1 MIRTTYFSKPI
12 RSAARMITMLCASW
26 LVCIAS
32 SSSSLA
38 APQGATPRA
47 GDVNI
52 NQSGATTTI
61 TAGRNAI
68 IDYQSF
74 NIARHETVRFIQP
87 SATARVLNRVLN
99 GQATQVNGRLIGNGH
114 VYLINPA
121 GIYFGNDAIVNV
133 GHLTAAAG
141 TITNSDFLAGVDRF
155 THVDGSVINTGTLEG
170 RTITL
175 IGNHVANRG
184 LIVAPEGMVTLAA
197 GNTVYLTRTDG
208 GMMVELSGGTDTP
221 GQAAVENSGTINAPG
236 GTVNLGAS
244 DVYTLAARHDGTTV
258 ANEVNI
264 TTDGGRAEVGG
275 TIDASNPEGVGG
287 RVIIVADDAALTESA
302 YIDVSGQV
310 GGFVELSGR
319 LDLSIAGVVNRLGS
333 TGQNGTLLLD
343 PKNIIIAL
351 AGGITPLAGSNFTDD
366 PTGTVTFLPQ
376 AVVDALAL
384 GDVMLQANND
394 IKITDTI
401 DASANGTRGSL
412 YLVAGRSIL
421 INADVLLNGDLEAEA
436 NASLDWP
443 IVFAER
449 DPGAAVITMGP
460 DVLIDTSAGDGSI
473 QLDLGPGYGQT
484 NFASGD
490 LTIERLYAG
499 FGWIDIEHT
508 GRTPGSGIVIND
520 ATNVPGKS
528 ANVVAED
535 FGNISVEMQDISG
548 TNTTGGVTI
557 AGRLSTVDG
566 QMHIDP
572 PATVTL
578 TPTARLTATGSGA
591 IYIEGNS
598 VDMQDG
604 SAVTT
609 FDGWVE
615 IIAFTGDVNV
625 SQINVF
631 SGVPDGVRISAPMG
645 SINDAGD
652 ADPLGYGTSDL
663 NVFDGATSASN
674 GASLYAKNGIGAAG
688 PNGAI
693 ETNHPEL
700 YAHTDNANQ
709 AFNLVGLNSFGF
721 FAGTGTVTVNAT
733 GDLADDDGGYDIIAD
748 TVDLSVGGSIT
759 DPGIANHPDA
769 NPNAVDFQV
778 ANVGGSTFNVSGTND
793 AVVNAAPID
802 VTITTPITSAD
813 PYIGTTGSVTIDA
826 DITPTT
832 GTDGILIDA
841 DSFVTVNANLN
852 TTGAGT
858 PITIYTG
865 GLLTV
870 GGDILSGDQ
879 VRIDAQGGM
888 TFTGPHTVRAS
899 QGVLDIS
906 IEPLAPPAPVA
917 LTMVDGALIDAD
929 GDFEVFIDVFGDFTV
944 GSVESS
950 RVASNGEVGIE
961 VYATGA
967 IIDGGDSAIDF
978 ISPNAEVEAYA
989 HTGLGTLANAIETQT
1004 KQLEIG
1010 NVDSGN
1016 VNVFNTGD
1024 VVLEDVSNQSSGGFI
1039 QVAAASSVTY
1049 EGGHSN
1055 GGTLSITATDNIFID
1070 GVIPF
1075 ASTVLLRAGTD
1086 GTGQVAWLFQGANR
1100 RGGIAADQI
1109 DLRAGDGPGGSTTA
1123 LVDTATQPLF
1133 FTNAALDGNP
1143 TSFAVQQDADIDT
1156 ETDGPPVDAFIF
1168 GGGSISG
1175 MTFAWQVD
1183 DGNLRLFDD
1192 NGSEQAVATAI
1203 ATQGNVTLAGTLIAP
1218 LLNVTAG
1225 NNIIVDADITIT
1237 GPINAINFDAGNA
1250 ITMTDGKAV
1259 DGGASNVDF
1268 IAGAGGVMLSQIAT
1282 TSADGNA
1289 IGIVS
1294 AGPVT
1299 DAGDADPLSNG
1310 GADLHAPNGNVA
1322 VDAGAND
1329 IGTALDSIEVNVSAP
1344 IPGNFTGGNVF
1355 VDFGS
1360 GDIDLTTP
1368 INNGNDNTVQQFT
1381 TTGNLMINAT
1391 VTTSGSDSGIDLNA
1405 DGEVQVNQALTTTGL
1420 NSSIDITSGM
1430 DTIIAADLSAGAGGS
1445 DISISSDGDITI
1457 ATETTLSSPNGQI
1470 ALTTDANN
1478 DAVGGILTVDGDVQS
1493 PLILIDTRE
1502 ITHTAS
1508 SLNAGATGR
1517 VEITGKADQMIQIGT
1532 AHDDT
1537 ATPLEIDQSILD
1549 VITAAL
1555 LEINSLSDAGID
1567 IGTPVVL
1574 NHIDG
1579 LRLNSAGPIASD
1591 TVTVNK
1597 LALDGTAIDV
1607 KTAVSEIAANGSSLI
1622 INNTGDLAVT
1632 TVDGLSGLTSG
1643 GGVLVIET
1651 VAGNLTGTGPINL
1664 PAGGAA
1670 FEVDGSINLTGPLN
1684 LGETRFTVAA
1694 GGDILLPNTAN
1705 ILTGGPTFG
1714 ADSGHLNDLV
1724 IVLVPPITVGDT
1736 FVDGRLEITST
1747 GGITL
1752 EGPNLGSTGGNV
1764 IFNSDITLMPSVGN
1778 VVTVSGSNV
1787 TFRGRINSDTQA
1799 TPRQLT
1805 VNTFDS
1811 GTTRFV
1817 GTVGAGPNDS
1827 LDSNV
1832 VTGVVGGDDLPLS
1845 RLETNAD
1852 GQTIIGALQ
1861 IILDGSSAQ
1870 FDNPAQITN
1879 DVEITELGTG
1889 DITFGGTVDAA
1900 PGTNSDL
1907 TINQT
1912 GPGDVNFT
1920 ADVGSSTPLN
1930 TLTVNTQT
1938 GGGQTNVQGD
1948 VTTTG
1953 TQEWNTPVE
1962 AGPGTTLTG
1971 GDVNLNNGTTPGS
1984 AEPRIVEVA
1993 LDTTNVAEL
2002 LPGQDGGA
2010 SSNHRETGPVSELA
2024 QLLMSKGIDVP
2035 AALQG
2040 RDVGRRLQAAV
2051 DDYLLDLEIGA
2062 DIEPQGFVNYIAQR
2076 RNHRQTML
2084 VLMALRDVIENIDAA
2099 DLPDAEKATLRT
2111 RVMDQLKPPGL
2122 TLNQFKAVL
2131 ELLPRPGTVA
2141 LVS

>member
-1 MIRTTYFSKPI
+1 MIRMKPFSESRVSPDPI
-12 RSAARMITMLCASW
+12 VTLYACL
-26 LVCIAS
+26 LVGILAGS
-32 SSSSLA
+32 VSLA
-38 APQGATPRA
+38 SPQGATPRA
-47 GDVNI
+47 GDVDI
-52 NQSGATTTI
+52 AQSGATTTI
-61 TAGRNAI
+61 TAGHNAI

-99 GQATQVNGRLIGNGH
+99 GQATQINGRLLSNGH
-114 VYLINPA
+114 VYLLNPA

-155 THVDGSVINTGTLEG
+155 THVDGSVINTGTIEG

-184 LIVAPEGMVTLAA
+184 LIVAPQGMVTMAA
-197 GNTVYLTRTDG
+197 GETVYLTRTDG
-208 GMMVELSGGTDTP
+208 GIMVELSGGTNTP
-221 GQAAVENSGTINAPG
+221 GEAAVANSGTIDARG

-244 DVYTLAARHDGTTV
+244 DVYTLAAKHDGATV
-258 ANEVNI
+258 ANQVNI
-264 TTDGGRAEVGG
+264 TTDGGRAEVSG
-275 TIDASNPEGVGG
+275 TIDASNPDGIGG
-287 RVIIVADDAALTESA
+287 RVVIVADDAVLTESA

-319 LDLSIAGVVNRLGS
+319 LDLSIAGVVNRLGAS
-333 TGQNGTLLLD
+333 GQNGTLLLD
-343 PKNIIIAL
+343 PKNIIIAV
-351 AGGITPLAGSNFTDD
+351 AGGVTPLTGSTFTDD

-376 AVVDALAL
+376 AIVDALAL

-394 IKITDTI
+394 ITITDTI
-401 DASANGTRGSL
+401 DASANGPRGSL
-412 YLVAGRSIL
+412 YLIAGRSIL
-421 INADVLLNGDLEAEA
+421 INADVLLNGDFQA
-436 NASLDWP
+436 NANVSIDQP
-443 IVFAER
+443 IVLAER
-449 DPGAAVITMGP
+449 DPGAAVIAMGA
-460 DVLIDTSAGDGSI
+460 DVLVDTSAGDGYI
-473 QLDLGPGYGQT
+473 EIYLDSGFGQT
-484 NFASGD
+484 NFTSGD
-490 LTIERLYAG
+490 ITIERLYSG
-499 FGWIDIEHT
+499 TNYIDIEHN

-535 FGNISVEMQDISG
+535 FGTIDVTIQDISD
-548 TNTTGGVTI
+548 TNTTGNVTI
-557 AGRLSTVDG
+557 AGRLSTVDNDIY
-566 QMHIDP
+566 IDP

-578 TPTARLTATGSGA
+578 TPTARLTADGSGV

-604 SAVTT
+604 STVTT
-609 FDGWVE
+609 FGGWVE
-615 IIAFTGDVNV
+615 ILAFTGDVNV

-631 SGVPDGVRISAPMG
+631 SDVPEGINIAAPLG
-645 SINDAGD
+645 SINDSGD
-652 ADPLGYGTSDL
+652 TDSLGYGTADL
-663 NVFDGATSASN
+663 NVSDGEVSAMN
-674 GASLYAKNGIGAAG
+674 GAFLYAKNGIGAAG

-693 ETNHPEL
+693 ETNNPIL

-709 AFNLVGLNSFGF
+709 AFNVVGLDSFGF
-721 FAGTGTVTVNAT
+721 FAGTGAVTVNAT

-759 DPGIANHPDA
+759 DPGLTNHPDA

-778 ANVGGSTFNVSGTND
+778 ANVGGSTFNISGAND

-802 VTITTPITSAD
+802 VTINTPITSAD
-813 PYIGTTGSVTIDA
+813 PYIGTTGSVTINA
-826 DITPTT
+826 NVTPGA
-832 GTDGILIDA
+832 GTDGILIEA
-841 DSFVTVNANLN
+841 DSFVTVNANLD

-929 GDFEVFIDVFGDFTV
+929 GDFEVYIDVFGDFTV

-950 RVASNGEVGIE
+950 RVGNNGEAGVE

-967 IIDGGDSAIDF
+967 IIDGGDSAVDF
-978 ISPNAEVEAYA
+978 IAPNAEVEAYA
-989 HTGLGTLANAIETQT
+989 HNGLGTLADAIETQAP
-1004 KQLEIG
+1004 QLEIG
-1010 NVDSGN
+1010 NLDTGDL
-1016 VNVFNTGD
+1016 NVFNTGD
-1024 VVLEDVSNQSSGGFI
+1024 VVLDDIINSAPGGFI
-1039 QVAAASSVTY
+1039 QFAAASSVTY

-1055 GGTLSITATDNIFID
+1055 GGTFSMTATDDILID

-1075 ASTVLLRAGTD
+1075 ANTVSLHAGTD
-1086 GTGQVAWLFQGANR
+1086 GTGNIGWAAPWQNE
-1100 RGGIAADQI
+1100 RGGIVADNI
-1109 DLRAGDGPGGSTTA
+1109 ILRAGDGPGGPATA
-1123 LVDTATQPLF
+1123 SVDLLTHELF
-1133 FTNAALDGNP
+1133 FTNAAITSNP
-1143 TSFAVQQDADIDT
+1143 TSFFLAQDASMDT
-1156 ETDGPPVDAFIF
+1156 EVGVLPTEGFIL

-1175 MTFAWQVD
+1175 VVFTWQTD

-1192 NGSEQAVATAI
+1192 GSDQPFATAI
-1203 ATQGNVTLAGTLIAP
+1203 ATQGDVTLAGTLIVP
-1218 LLNVTAG
+1218 ILNVTAG
-1225 NNIIVDADITIT
+1225 NNIIVDADVTIT
-1237 GPINAINFDAGNA
+1237 GPSDAINFDAANA
-1250 ITMTDGKAV
+1250 ITMTNGKAV
-1259 DGGASNVDF
+1259 DGGSSAVDL
-1268 IAGAGGVMLSQIAT
+1268 IAGAGGVALSQITT
-1282 TSADGNA
+1282 TSADGSA
-1289 IGIVS
+1289 IYIAS

-1310 GADLHAPNGNVA
+1310 GADLHAPNGNVT

-1344 IPGNFTGGNVF
+1344 IPSNFTGANVF

-1360 GDIDLTTP
+1360 GDINLNTP
-1368 INNGNDNTVQQFT
+1368 INNANNNTVQQFT
-1381 TTGNLMINAT
+1381 TAGNLTINAT
-1391 VTTSGSDSGIDLNA
+1391 VTTSGSNSGIDLNA
-1405 DGEVQVNQALTTTGL
+1405 DGQVQVNQALTTTGL

-1430 DTIIAADLSAGAGGS
+1430 DTTIAADLSAGAAGS
-1445 DISISSDGDITI
+1445 NISISSDGDITI
-1457 ATETTLSSPNGQI
+1457 ASETTLSSPNGQI

-1508 SLNAGATGR
+1508 SLNANGTGR

-1567 IGTPVVL
+1567 IGAPVVL

-1643 GGVLVIET
+1643 GGALVIET

-1664 PAGGAA
+1664 PAGAAA
-1670 FEVDGSINLTGPLN
+1670 FDVDGSINLTGPLN
-1684 LGETRFTVAA
+1684 LGETTFTAAA
-1694 GGDILLPNTAN
+1694 GGDILLSNTAN

-1714 ADSGHLNDLV
+1714 ADSGNLNDLV
-1724 IVLVPPITVGDT
+1724 IALVPPITVGDT

-1752 EGPNLGSTGGNV
+1752 EGPSLGSTGGNV

-1811 GTTRFV
+1811 GTTRFM
-1817 GTVGAGPNDS
+1817 GTVGAGPNDK
-1827 LDSNV
+1827 LDSNI

-1861 IILDGSSAQ
+1861 IILEGSSAQ

-1889 DITFGGTVDAA
+1889 DISFGGTVDAA

-1912 GPGDVNFT
+1912 GPGDVNFS

-1930 TLTVNTQT
+1930 TLTVNTPT

-1953 TQEWNTPVE
+1953 TQDWNTPVE
-1962 AGPGTTLTG
+1962 AVPGTTLTG
-1971 GDVNLNNGTTPGS
+1971 GDVNLNNGTTPAS
-1984 AEPRIVEVA
+1984 AEPRVVEVA

-2002 LPGQDGGA
+2002 LPGQAGGA
-2010 SSNHRETGPVSELA
+2010 SGDDREAGPVSELA
-2024 QLLMSKGIDVP
+2024 QLLQSKGIEVP
-2035 AALQG
+2035 AALQR
-2040 RDVGRRLQAAV
+2040 RDVGPRLQAAV
-2051 DDYLLDLEIGA
+2051 DDYLLDLDLGA
-2062 DIEPQGFVNYIAQR
+2062 DIDPQGFINYITQR
-2076 RNHRQTML
+2076 RNHRPAL
-2084 VLMALRDVIENIDAA
+2084 LALMALRDVLANIDAA
-2099 DLPDAEKATLRT
+2099 DLPDAEKATLKT
-2111 RVMDQLKPPGL
+2111 RVMDQLKPTGL
-2122 TLNQFKAVL
+2122 TRTQFRAVL
-2131 ELLPRPGTVA
+2131 DALPRPGA
-2141 LVS
+2141 LALLS